1 MLDRAI
7 DSYGLDKRYLRK
19 DGAIVWA
26 RLTVSCVRKSDGSI
40 DYFVSVVEDITA
52 RKHAEE
58 ELRKSEARFRSS
70 LLHSPLPILLFDD
83 REEILALSQS
93 WLDQT
98 GYSREELRRIEDW
111 MARAYGEHSVEA
123 LEHTPQIIR

>member
-19 DGAIVWA
+19 DGAIVWV
-26 RLTVSCVRKSDGSI
+26 RLTVSWVRKSDGSI

-58 ELRKSEARFRSS
+58 ELRKSEERFRSS
-70 LLHSPLPILLFDD
+70 VLHSPLPTVLYDD
-83 REEILALSQS
+83 REQILAISQS
-93 WLDQT
+93 WLE
-98 GYSREELRRIEDW
+98 GSSYSSEELRRIEDW
-111 MARAYGEHSVEA
+111 TARAYGERSGEV
-123 LEHTPQIIR
+123 LEYIRKI